1 MAPDKTAPLL
11 ATSEETGSLGILHV
25 KRLWSRTLAK
35 RLNQVHE
42 PIPTEDWVKD
52 NTLICG
58 LGLGLR
64 ETMQY
69 LSDRLPS
76 LDEFER
82 WILEKN
88 GGEIETRRIERLNR
102 ALAGELKTGPPP
114 DAHDLVF
121 TPDEISFWEE
131 NGYIVLHDA
140 VPQENCGV
148 AVKAICRF
156 LHMDLNDPGT
166 WYGRAQGHS
175 IWIPLLHHPA
185 LDANRH
191 SARIQRAFAQL
202 WGRTDL
208 WVTTDQSGMNP
219 PERDGWKF
227 PGPDLH
233 WDVSLALPI
242 PFGTQGVLYLADVAP
257 DQGAFSCVPGFHR
270 KIGDWLERL
279 PAGHNPRQEDLRKEA
294 IPIAGK
300 AGDMVIWHHAL
311 PHGSSPNRAR
321 LPRFVQYI
329 NMRPSYWERNP
340 VWR

>member
-140 VPQENCGV
+140 V
-148 AVKAICRF
+148 
-156 LHMDLNDPGT
+156 
-166 WYGRAQGHS
+166 
-175 IWIPLLHHPA
+175 
-185 LDANRH
+185 
-191 SARIQRAFAQL
+191 
-202 WGRTDL
+202 
-208 WVTTDQSGMNP
+208 
-219 PERDGWKF
+219 
-227 PGPDLH
+227 
-233 WDVSLALPI
+233 
-242 PFGTQGVLYLADVAP
+242 
-257 DQGAFSCVPGFHR
+257 
-270 KIGDWLERL
+270 
-279 PAGHNPRQEDLRKEA
+279 
-294 IPIAGK
+294 
-300 AGDMVIWHHAL
+300 
-311 PHGSSPNRAR
+311 
-321 LPRFVQYI
+321 
-329 NMRPSYWERNP
+329 
-340 VWR
+340 